1 MVVSEEVIRHVA
13 KIARLDLTDEQLKE
27 FTQQIDDVLEAFK
40 KLEKIDTEKVG
51 PSFQPL
57 EIKNV
62 WREDEVCEWEW
73 EPLENADNK
82 EDDYFKGPRAV

>member
-1 MVVSEEVIRHVA
+1 
-13 KIARLDLTDEQLKE
+13 
-27 FTQQIDDVLEAFK
+27 
-40 KLEKIDTEKVG
+40 
-51 PSFQPL
+51 L